1 MNQPFTSTPPIKT
14 PGQPEAIATRL
25 HGSWLILARSAW
37 IIITTLAILHLAIS
51 ISLAFVQLQTVC
63 QSAGCLTPA
72 TMQDL
77 HTLGL
82 SPVFFALFILML
94 QLIFTLASVAIGLVI
109 FWRKSDDDLALF
121 VSLSLVTFGMAIFS
135 GTLDYSA
142 SGFLVWRLLVLFLL
156 FFGNISPIIFF
167 YIFPDGRFVPRWTRI
182 VAVVI
187 IVVGLC
193 RFFFTDTSFYQ
204 WFSPYAY
211 ALFILSLAIGVFAQ
225 IYRYFRVSGSIQRQQ
240 TKWVVFGITI
250 AVVGSLLAQLVL
262 PLLPLSPISLVLVTN
277 TIYYL
282 SLLFLPLTFGIAILR
297 YRLWEIN
304 ILINRTLVYILLT
317 LSVVGIYILIVGS
330 LGVVFQTRG
339 NLLIS
344 LIATGLVAV
353 LFQPL
358 RARLQ
363 RNVNRLIYGDR
374 DDPYAVL
381 SRLGQRI
388 EVTLAP
394 EAVLPTIVETV
405 AQALK
410 LPYAAITVKSD
421 EQFIIAAS
429 YGANGNDLMHVP
441 LIYQAEQVGELL
453 LAPRVPGEA
462 FTAAD
467 KRLLNDLAHEVGVA
481 VHAVR
486 LTSDL
491 NRLTIDLQ
499 RSRER
504 LVLAREE
511 ERRRLRR
518 DLHDDLAPTLAALAL
533 TASNVGDLIPTNP
546 AAAIAMTGELQNE
559 IRATVGNIRHLVYEL
574 RPPTLDELG
583 LVAAIRERA
592 VQYSNLNSL
601 NQTDNGRNGT
611 PSRLQVKVE
620 APDSLPPLPAAVE
633 VAAYRIVQEAI
644 TNVTRHAQARTCV
657 VRLSLT
663 DVLQVEVLDDGIGL
677 PVEHKLGVGLLSM
690 RERAAELGG
699 SCVIEKIN
707 ETGTRVCAR
716 LPVTKE

>member
-1 MNQPFTSTPPIKT
+1 MNQPFVSPPPT
-14 PGQPEAIATRL
+14 RLPGQPEDIATRL
-25 HGSWLILARSAW
+25 HGNWLILARAVW
-37 IIITTLAILHLAIS
+37 IAITALTVLLFAITIPLT
-51 ISLAFVQLQTVC
+51 FVQLQTVC
-63 QSAGCLTPA
+63 QSAGCLTPVLVR
-72 TMQDL
+72 DL
-77 HTLGL
+77 HVLGL
-82 SPVFFALFILML
+82 TPIFFALYILAL
-94 QLIFTLASVAIGLVI
+94 QLIFTLTSMVIGIVI
-109 FWRKSDDDLALF
+109 FWRKFDDGMALF
-121 VSLSLVTFGMAIFS
+121 VSLSLVTFGVATFS

-142 SGFLVWRLLVLFLL
+142 GGFLVWQLLVLFLL

-167 YIFPDGRFVPRWTRI
+167 YIFPDGRFVPRWTRV

-193 RFFFTDTSFYQ
+193 RFFFTNTPFYQ
-204 WFSPYAY
+204 WFSPYGF

-225 IYRYFRVSGSIQRQQ
+225 IYRYFRVSGAVQRQQ

-250 AVVGSLLAQLVL
+250 AAVGSQLSQLVL
-262 PLLPLSPISLVLVTN
+262 PLLPLPPITLALVAN

-304 ILINRTLVYILLT
+304 ILINRTLVYALLT
-317 LSVVGIYILIVGS
+317 LCVVCLYILIVGS

-363 RNVNRLIYGDR
+363 RSVNRLIYGDR

-410 LPYAAITVKSD
+410 LPYAAITVKRD
-421 EQFIIAAS
+421 EEFMIAAF
-429 YGANGNDLMHVP
+429 YGAKSSDLMHIP

-453 LAPRVPGEA
+453 LAPRAPGEA

-518 DLHDDLAPTLAALAL
+518 ELHDGLAPTLAALAL
-533 TASNVGDLIPTNP
+533 TASNAGDLIPTDP
-546 AAAIAMTGELQNE
+546 AAAVAMVNELQNE

-574 RPPTLDELG
+574 RPPALDELG

-592 VQYSNLNSL
+592 VQLSSL
-601 NQTDNGRNGT
+601 NQADNGHNGA
-611 PSRLQVKVE
+611 PSRLQVQVE
-620 APDSLPPLPAAVE
+620 APESLPPLPAAVE

-644 TNVTRHAQARTCV
+644 TNVTRHAQARACV
-657 VRLSLT
+657 VRLSLNG
-663 DVLQVEVLDDGIGL
+663 VLQLEILDDGIGL
-677 PVEHKLGVGLLSM
+677 PAERKAGVGLLSM

-699 SCVIEKIN
+699 SCVIEKRN
-707 ETGTRVCAR
+707 EAGTRVCAR